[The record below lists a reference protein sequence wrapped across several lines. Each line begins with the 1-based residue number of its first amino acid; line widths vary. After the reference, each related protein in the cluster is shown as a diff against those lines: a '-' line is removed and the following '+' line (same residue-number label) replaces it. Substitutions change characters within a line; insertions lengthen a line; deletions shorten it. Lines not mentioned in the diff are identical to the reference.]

1 MLLPALNVARERGK
15 STSCLANQK
24 QIGIMFMGYTGD
36 YNGFFPHY
44 QSGNAIVDSSVK
56 DSGSD
61 CSNMWHFVLSYLYG
75 RPLKGTTLVK
85 TMYACPAHTPDRLA
99 IKYISYG
106 YNFANIGSSDR
117 VNGTRTPAKENQI
130 RRTSNVLLLAE
141 TFRSTYEGTSKTK
154 RGYFL
159 CKDTFTGSASTDYT
173 ISVRHMEN
181 TNLLWCDG
189 HASAMRI
196 PGGSRNYALAYDPQY
211 LGRTGETG
219 NKWNRE

>member
-1 MLLPALNVARERGK
+1 MIIAILAAMLLPALNVARERGK

-106 YNFANIGSSDR
+106 YNFANIGANAGNDTLELL
-117 VNGTRTPAKENQI
+117 VPPVKEAGQ
-130 RRTSNVLLLAE
+130 TALWYKPGMFFSVAE
-141 TFRSTYEGTSKTK
+141 TSEVKEECAKFIDWFVNSDEAN
-154 RGYFL
+154 
-159 CKDTFTGSASTDYT
+159 DIGSLPNF
-173 ISVRHMEN
+173 V
-181 TNLLWCDG
+181 
-189 HASAMRI
+189 
-196 PGGSRNYALAYDPQY
+196 
-211 LGRTGETG
+211 
-219 NKWNRE
+219 